1 MRFALLLAL
10 CAGGLGCG
18 VSNEPTFHGDVAFS
32 LEERAAIDRGD
43 TWLAAQIGREPL
55 GIVWDL
61 PHVDRVDDAPPHS
74 IVRLRPPVGVGE
86 YDGELRVVLNP
97 DAVTLEG
104 LELLT
109 AHELGHYRGM
119 GHHNARGVMQEGGI
133 RDELPVW
140 TEADSRE
147 CRRVHLCT

>member
-1 MRFALLLAL
+1 MRLLVLLAL
-10 CAGGLGCG
+10 GASGLGCG
-18 VSNEPTFHGDVAFS
+18 ASFEPTFHGDVTFS
-32 LEERAAIDRGD
+32 LEERAAIERGD
-43 TWLAAQIGREPL
+43 AWLAARIGRDPL
-55 GIVWDL
+55 GVVWDL
-61 PHVDRVDDAPPHS
+61 PHGEPASAAPPYS

-86 YDGELRVVLNP
+86 YDGRLRVVLNP

-119 GHHNARGVMQEGGI
+119 GHHNERGVMQEGGI

-140 TEADSRE
+140 TAADAEE
-147 CRRVHLCT
+147 CRRVRLCQ